1 MQITPLWLYVRA
13 AGFTWGVSKGIVLL
27 GITAF
32 VLIRV
37 FLLSGVIGLK
47 DDMGFAC
54 WLPSYD
60 LVTSS
65 VFLAR

>member
-1 MQITPLWLYVRA
+1 MQIIPLWLYVWA

-37 FLLSGVIGLK
+37 FLLVIGLK

-65 VFLAR
+65 VFLAQ